1 MSEFEVVDEI
11 TNRGTSRVVIY
22 SHDTYGL
29 GHLRRNIALAEALV
43 RSSKTMRIVIVT
55 GSRVA
60 SSFEIGSQIEL
71 VELPPVI
78 KVGVDEYEAQGIKI
92 SISLIKRAR
101 AAIIIDIIK
110 RFSPEIFY
118 VDHSP
123 LGMGQ
128 ELRPVL
134 DFLANER
141 PQILRFIGLRDII
154 DSPRNM
160 QSGWGADGQLEAI
173 STFYNRVYVFGE
185 RHLFDLAK
193 SYGLANGSS
202 LRYLSYIGKPEF
214 IEAGIRRSEVFAD
227 PSFGGG
233 HLLVTSGG
241 GGDGLS
247 LCELGILLG
256 KVTGY
261 KTVVVTGPLMDR
273 DALRQLAALAEG
285 HSNIEI
291 IEFCANF
298 EALVAKARV
307 ALAMGGYNTTLELAA
322 ARVPTIYLPRT
333 YPREE
338 QLVRAN
344 IFESLG
350 FGRVVSA
357 GEWSLEMIVDQL
369 KSFWAR
375 PILDDTVTLEMSAIP
390 RFASQIVVPGRS
402 ERFSGGPIGASGD
415 GVESKGSSVP
425 MLDVDLRA

>member
-1 MSEFEVVDEI
+1 MSEFEAVDEI
-11 TNRGTSRVVIY
+11 MSKGTTRVVIY

-60 SSFEIGSQIEL
+60 SSFEIPSQVEL
-71 VELPPVI
+71 VELPPVV

-92 SISLIKRAR
+92 PISLIKRAR
-101 AAIIIDIIK
+101 AAIIIDVIK

-134 DFLANER
+134 NFLASER
-141 PQILRFIGLRDII
+141 PAILRYIGLRDII
-154 DSPRNM
+154 DSPENM
-160 QSGWGADGQLEAI
+160 KSGWGADGQLEAI
-173 STFYNRVYVFGE
+173 SQFYNRAFVFGE
-185 RHLFDLAK
+185 RHLFDLAN
-193 SYGLANGSS
+193 SYDLPEADGLH
-202 LRYLSYIGKPEF
+202 YLSYIGKPEF
-214 IEAGIRRSEVFAD
+214 IEAGQRRSEVFAD
-227 PSFGGG
+227 PRFTGG

-241 GGDGLS
+241 GGDGLP
-247 LCELGILLG
+247 LCELGVLIG
-256 KVTGY
+256 KVTSY
-261 KTVVVTGPLMDR
+261 KTVVVTGPLMDK
-273 DALRQLAALAEG
+273 DALRQLTTLAEG
-285 HSNIEI
+285 FPNIEV

-307 ALAMGGYNTTLELAA
+307 AMSMGGYNTTLELAA

-338 QLVRAN
+338 QLVRAR
-344 IFESLG
+344 IFEGLG

-357 GEWSLEMIVDQL
+357 SEWTLETIVEQIG
-369 KSFWAR
+369 KYWER
-375 PILDDTVTLEMSAIP
+375 PILDESVTLEMSAIP
-390 RFASQIVVPGRS
+390 RFASQIVVPSR
-402 ERFSGGPIGASGD
+402 RDASGGTQGGATNGIVRRD
-415 GVESKGSSVP
+415 TTP
-425 MLDVDLRA
+425 TMQDADLRA